1 MAVMVSV
8 ILMSGCSAARP
19 SAHGLDASPT
29 VKPSPSSSTRCTAR
43 GQRAV
48 DVYSAMLES
57 QSRDLP
63 TSDTA
68 YVVDSAVLGLPAAS
82 RQGPKFTADVAQ
94 CIGLGL
100 GRFGHVALVTS
111 DNDVRIPVRK
121 SSGPIGIV
129 VKGFVVTFGQ
139 VPANRGRTQVSI
151 NTGGGFGFR
160 GGEYCVSPAH
170 EVKVVVVSCG
180 SAWIS

>member
-1 MAVMVSV
+1 MAVMISV

-19 SAHGLDASPT
+19 SARGLDATSAI
-29 VKPSPSSSTRCTAR
+29 KPSPSTSARCTAR

-57 QSRDLP
+57 QSRDLR

-68 YVVDSAVLGLPAAS
+68 YVVDSAVVGLPAAS
-82 RQGPKFTADVAQ
+82 GQGPKFTVDVAQ

-100 GRFGHVALVTS
+100 GRFGHVVLVTS
-111 DNDVRIPVRK
+111 NNDARIPVRT

-129 VKGFVVTFGQ
+129 KDGYVVTFGQ

-160 GGEYCVSPAH
+160 GGEYCVSQAQG
-170 EVKVVVVSCG
+170 VKVVVVACG
-180 SAWIS
+180 SSWIS

>member
-1 MAVMVSV
+1 MAVMISV
-8 ILMSGCSAARP
+8 ILMSGCSATRP
-19 SAHGLDASPT
+19 SAHGLDATATIQPT
-29 VKPSPSSSTRCTAR
+29 PGASARCTAR

-57 QSRDLP
+57 QARDLR

-68 YVVDSAVLGLPAAS
+68 YVVDSAVVGLPAAS
-82 RQGPKFTADVAQ
+82 RPGPKFPADVAQ

-100 GRFGHVALVTS
+100 GRFAHVALVAS
-111 DNDVRIPVRK
+111 DNDARIPVRK

-129 VKGFVVTFGQ
+129 NDGFVVTFGQ

-160 GGEYCVSPAH
+160 GGEYCVSQAQG
-170 EVKVVVVSCG
+170 VKVVVVSCG
-180 SAWIS
+180 SSWIS